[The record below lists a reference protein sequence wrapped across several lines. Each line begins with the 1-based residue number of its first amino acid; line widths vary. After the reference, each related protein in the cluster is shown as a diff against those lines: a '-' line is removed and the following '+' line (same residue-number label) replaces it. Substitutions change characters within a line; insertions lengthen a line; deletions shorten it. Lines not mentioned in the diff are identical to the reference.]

1 MLVKS
6 NLFPRQL
13 WTCCAWVHGWL
24 LARAKDLVLRALS
37 AVRENQIL
45 NNLAFKT
52 IWAKLSLSLSDQ
64 AKQISIWCKGTSA
77 LKGQKRWWG
86 LEHTPRKQI
95 YPNWMWRNKSIQ
107 TPLTLQGMPAGK
119 PLPWLPT
126 SHPSLSF
133 HTALWNPGKSFS
145 FMYLFVNSLMPF

>member
-13 WTCCAWVHGWL
+13 WTCCACVHGWL
-24 LARAKDLVLRALS
+24 LAWAKDLVLRALS

-52 IWAKLSLSLSDQ
+52 IWAKPSLSLSDQ
-64 AKQISIWCKGTSA
+64 AKQLSIWCKGTSA
-77 LKGQKRWWG
+77 VKGQKRWWG

-107 TPLTLQGMPAGK
+107 SPLTLQGMTTVSHYLDFPPPIPHCLFI
-119 PLPWLPT
+119 PL
-126 SHPSLSF
+126 SEIQARAF
-133 HTALWNPGKSFS
+133 HLCACL
-145 FMYLFVNSLMPF
+145 